1 MQKIYKIKNFQVNIS
16 ACQGTYISLRV
27 YFGCIFCLYIYE
39 NEPKMPFFK
48 QKSPK
53 RGFFRGAGDESRTRR
68 NQLGKLTP
76 YR

>member
-39 NEPKMPFFK
+39 NRPKMPFFK

-53 RGFFRGAGDESRTRR
+53 RGFFLEQVTGVGPARIS
-68 NQLGKLTP
+68 LGS
-76 YR
+76 